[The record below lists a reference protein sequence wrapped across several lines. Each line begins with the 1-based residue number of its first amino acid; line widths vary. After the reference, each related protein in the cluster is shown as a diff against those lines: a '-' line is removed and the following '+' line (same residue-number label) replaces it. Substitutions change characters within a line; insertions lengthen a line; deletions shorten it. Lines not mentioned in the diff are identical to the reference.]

1 MNQKHPPSK
10 SAPTRRTLAVNRKA
24 FHNYAVSETFTAGVV
39 LTGTEIKSLRA
50 GTFSISQSFARITN
64 GEVWLVGMTIQ
75 PYEQGNRYNHEPDRP
90 RKLLLKRLEINKLI
104 GKTQMDRMTLIPLK
118 IFFERCWVKVELG
131 LCRSKQLVDKRETI
145 KSREAKR
152 EIDRAVKQHVAK

>member
-1 MNQKHPPSK
+1 MSQKHSPPKTSP
-10 SAPTRRTLAVNRKA
+10 ARRTLAVNRKA
-24 FHNYAVSETFTAGVV
+24 YHNYEVSETYAAGVV
-39 LTGTEIKSLRA
+39 LTGTEVKSLRA
-50 GTFSISQSFARITN
+50 GTFSISQSFARISN
-64 GEVWLVGMTIQ
+64 GEVWLHGMTIQ

-118 IFFERCWVKVELG
+118 IYFERCWVKVDLG

-145 KSREAKR
+145 KTRDAKR
-152 EIDRAVKQHVAK
+152 EIDRAIKHHVSK